1 MATSLRKAKTTQMLT
16 ALGRT
21 NSQVVCFG
29 TNDCVD
35 SGRMRIPVHTRT
47 HTRGTSGSGRESTCE
62 RENNYNTR
70 GKMQE
75 SKKAHKY
82 TTTRTHEGTS
92 SQSHTR
98 ENCAHEVS
106 DYIDQSSL
114 TKMSQKI
121 VKKFDCEYFAFTD
134 GSCWN
139 FDPLRFFCGGSAY
152 VLVNNHAQVVKSMH
166 KGFTKTTSNRME
178 MLAIISAIA
187 SVPEGSSII
196 VFTDSKYCINAFSE
210 GYPAA
215 KNKDLIALFGK
226 YRKKLG
232 KVLLCHVKGHVGIP
246 LNEWCDYWSN
256 FEYKSMY
263 KKCKEFASKTNRL

>member
-1 MATSLRKAKTTQMLT
+1 
-16 ALGRT
+16 
-21 NSQVVCFG
+21 
-29 TNDCVD
+29 
-35 SGRMRIPVHTRT
+35 
-47 HTRGTSGSGRESTCE
+47 
-62 RENNYNTR
+62 
-70 GKMQE
+70 MQE

-152 VLVNNHAQVVKSMH
+152 VIINNHAHVVKSMH

-232 KVLLCHVKGHVGIP
+232 KVLLCHVKGHIGIP

>member
-1 MATSLRKAKTTQMLT
+1 MQKTEQT
-16 ALGRT
+16 
-21 NSQVVCFG
+21 
-29 TNDCVD
+29 
-35 SGRMRIPVHTRT
+35 
-47 HTRGTSGSGRESTCE
+47 
-62 RENNYNTR
+62 
-70 GKMQE
+70 
-75 SKKAHKY
+75 HKY
-82 TTTRTHEGTS
+82 TTTRTHESTS
-92 SQSHTR
+92 SQAHTR
-98 ENCAHEVS
+98 ENCKENCEHEVS

-121 VKKFDCEYFAFTD
+121 VKKFGCEYFAFTD

-152 VLVNNHAQVVKSMH
+152 VIINNHARVVKSMH

-215 KNKDLIALFGK
+215 KNTDLIALFGK
-226 YRKKLG
+226 YRQKLG
-232 KVLLCHVKGHVGIP
+232 KVLLCHVKGHIGIP

-256 FEYKSMY
+256 FEYKAMY
-263 KKCKEFASKTNRL
+263 QKCKDFASKK